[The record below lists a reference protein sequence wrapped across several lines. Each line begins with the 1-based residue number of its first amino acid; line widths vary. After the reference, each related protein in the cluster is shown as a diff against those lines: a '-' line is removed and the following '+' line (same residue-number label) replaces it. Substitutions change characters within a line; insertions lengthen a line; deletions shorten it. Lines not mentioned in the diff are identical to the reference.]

1 LWRNWY
7 LRCRDIAWNKRWVI
21 SGGAVSLFLFRPRVT
36 SRH

>member
-7 LRCRDIAWNKRWVI
+7 LRCRDIASSKRWAIFGV
-21 SGGAVSLFLFRPRVT
+21 AVSLFLFRPRVT